1 MNGDSDKDK
10 FYDHCALFGVFNIKE
25 ASNYVY
31 LGLHALQH
39 RGQEGCGIVTYDRGV
54 LYKKRSRGLVLE
66 VLNKEDIEN
75 LKGDIGIGHNRYSTS
90 GDSSF
95 VNLQPL
101 TASFDLGDIAI
112 AHNGNIINAQ
122 SIKQKLIEDGAIF
135 SSNSDTEII
144 IHLIARQKGEF
155 EKRLINAL
163 TQLRGAFSLV
173 ILFNGSLYALK
184 DPWGVRPLSM
194 AKLGESICFA
204 SETCAFDLIGA
215 KFIRELDGGEIV
227 RVDKSGV
234 KSLKPFQKE
243 NSYRCV
249 FEHIYF
255 ARPDSYL
262 WGKYVYD
269 IRKKIGRKLAEKS
282 PVDAD
287 IVIAVPDSGVPAAIG
302 YAQASGLPF
311 EMGIIRNHY
320 VGRTFIEPTDS
331 IRHFGVKLKL
341 NPSKD
346 VLENKRVIVV
356 DDSIVRGTTSRRI
369 VKMIRN
375 AGAKEVHL
383 RIASPPVTH
392 PCFYGIDT
400 PTKTELIASSH
411 TIEEITK
418 YATADS
424 IAYISLE
431 DLQSITGDSG
441 YCFACFSGKYPI
453 KFD

>member
-1 MNGDSDKDK
+1 MSIPFDK
-10 FYDHCALFGVFNIKE
+10 FKEHCAIFGVYNIKE

-39 RGQEGCGIVTYDRGV
+39 RGQEGCGIVTRDKGV
-54 LYKKRSRGLVLE
+54 FYKKRSRGLVLE
-66 VLNKEDIEN
+66 AFDKTDIES
-75 LKGDIGIGHNRYSTS
+75 LKGEIGIGHNRYSTS
-90 GDSSF
+90 GDSSI

-112 AHNGNIINAQ
+112 AHNGNIVNAFEIRQRLIN
-122 SIKQKLIEDGAIF
+122 DGAIF
-135 SSNSDTEII
+135 SSSSDTEVI
-144 IHLIARQKGEF
+144 IHLIARQKGSF
-155 EKRLINAL
+155 DQRLVLAL
-163 TQLRGAFSLV
+163 EQLKGAFSLV
-173 ILFNGSLYALK
+173 ILFNETLYAIK
-184 DPWGVRPLSM
+184 DPWGFRPLAM
-194 AKLGESICFA
+194 GELNDSVCFA

-215 KFIRELDGGEIV
+215 KFIRELDSGEIV
-227 RVDKSGV
+227 KVDKYGV
-234 KSLKPFQKE
+234 NSFKPFKQE

-249 FEHIYF
+249 FEYIYF

-262 WGKYVYD
+262 WDNHVYE
-269 IRKKIGRKLAEKS
+269 IRKKIGQQLALKS
-282 PVDAD
+282 KVDAD
-287 IVIAVPDSGVPAAIG
+287 IVIAVPDSGMPAAIG

-311 EMGIIRNHY
+311 EIGIIRNHY

-331 IRHFGVKLKL
+331 IRHFSVKLKL

-346 VLENKRVIVV
+346 VLNNKRVVVV

-400 PTKTELIASSH
+400 PTKAELIASSH

-424 IAYISLE
+424 VEYISVE
-431 DLQSITGDSG
+431 DLESIVGKNN
-441 YCFACFSGKYPI
+441 YCYACFTGNYPI
-453 KFD
+453 SFE

>member
-1 MNGDSDKDK
+1 MKDPFDKLHE
-10 FYDHCALFGVFNIKE
+10 YCAIFGIYNIKE
-25 ASNYVY
+25 AANYVY

-39 RGQEGCGIVTYDRGV
+39 RGQEGCGIVTRDKDV
-54 LYKKRSRGLVLE
+54 FYKKRARGLVLE
-66 VLNKEDIEN
+66 AFDKTDIEN

-90 GDSSF
+90 GDSSL

-112 AHNGNIINAQ
+112 AHNGNIVNAY
-122 SIKQKLIEDGAIF
+122 SIRQKLISDGAIF
-135 SSNSDTEII
+135 SSNSDTEVI
-144 IHLIARQKGEF
+144 IHLIARQKGSFDE
-155 EKRLINAL
+155 RLVGAL
-163 TQLRGAFSLV
+163 SQLKGAFSLV
-173 ILFNGSLYALK
+173 MLFNDTLYAIK
-184 DPWGVRPLSM
+184 DPWGFRPLAM
-194 AKLGESICFA
+194 GELGDSCCFA

-215 KFIRELDGGEIV
+215 KFVRELESGEIV
-227 RVDKSGV
+227 KVDKYGV
-234 KSLKPFQKE
+234 NSFKPFKSE

-262 WGKYVYD
+262 WDNHVYE
-269 IRKKIGRKLAEKS
+269 IRKRIGQKLALKS
-282 PVDAD
+282 SVDAD
-287 IVIAVPDSGVPAAIG
+287 IVIAVPDSGMPAAIG
-302 YAQASGLPF
+302 YSQASGLPF

-341 NPSKD
+341 NPSSD
-346 VLENKRVIVV
+346 VLNNKRVVVV

-400 PTKTELIASSH
+400 PTKSELIASSH

-424 IAYISLE
+424 IAYLTLE
-431 DLQSITGDSG
+431 DLKEIVGESG
-441 YCFACFSGKYPI
+441 YCYACFSGNYPI
-453 KFD
+453 SLNV